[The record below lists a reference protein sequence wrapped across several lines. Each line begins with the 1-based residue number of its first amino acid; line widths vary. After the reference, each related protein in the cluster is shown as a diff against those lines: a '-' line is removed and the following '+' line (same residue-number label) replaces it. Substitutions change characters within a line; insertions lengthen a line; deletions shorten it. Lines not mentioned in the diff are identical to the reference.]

1 MSRYFDNF
9 PELTYTFES
18 GITVYVKDIF
28 KKVGI
33 SQKNFN
39 NVISYEK
46 YNIKEG
52 ERPDVVAAKLYKNAD
67 LYWTFYLVNDF
78 DNFDDW
84 FKDTQEFEKHLDKVY
99 KGKWLV
105 APTSSDVVSYNFT
118 SNPPKSEKFVL
129 GEKVTSGSKSGTV
142 LKVDPTYNRILVETN
157 STFNASETI
166 TGAVSSKSFTTTSVQ
181 DARDGVCYYEND
193 NGLRTNVPTAGFTSV
208 TFYEKE
214 VNENEEKRSIKI
226 INPSLMG
233 RVIDEFERLV

>member
-99 KGKWLV
+99 KG
-105 APTSSDVVSYNFT
+105 
-118 SNPPKSEKFVL
+118 
-129 GEKVTSGSKSGTV
+129 GESG
-142 LKVDPTYNRILVETN
+142 
-157 STFNASETI
+157 
-166 TGAVSSKSFTTTSVQ
+166 
-181 DARDGVCYYEND
+181 
-193 NGLRTNVPTAGFTSV
+193 
-208 TFYEKE
+208 
-214 VNENEEKRSIKI
+214 
-226 INPSLMG
+226 
-233 RVIDEFERLV
+233 